1 MSTILQLCLTEY
13 IKDKTL
19 AQMELERILNDYNM
33 SIELKYTVVQ
43 DLISK
48 IALLN
53 NKILVTS
60 QYMEDTDINNSG
72 SRHRE
77 DE

>member
-1 MSTILQLCLTEY
+1 MSTILELCLTEY
-13 IKDKTL
+13 VKDKTL
-19 AQMELERILNDYNM
+19 AQMDLERILNNYDMNTQT
-33 SIELKYTVVQ
+33 KYQSVQ
-43 DLISK
+43 HLITE

-60 QYMEDTDINNSG
+60 QYMEDSNNG
-72 SRHRE
+72 DNSRHRD